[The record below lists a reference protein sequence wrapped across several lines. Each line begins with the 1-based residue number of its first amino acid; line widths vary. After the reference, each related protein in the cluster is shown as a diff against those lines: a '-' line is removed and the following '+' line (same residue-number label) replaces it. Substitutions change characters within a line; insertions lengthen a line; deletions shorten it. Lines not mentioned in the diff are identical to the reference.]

1 MKDRLSKDMLK
12 KLKNIGKQGDKTKKK
27 PSHDKLGGNLDDP
40 HMRNTN
46 TFLRD
51 GNPNK
56 AKDEKR
62 SQDNTK
68 RFLKAQKIE
77 YKINKDIAENYRHW
91 QGTAIDDYNL
101 NPFGW
106 DVFSMTKEQ
115 LVTTLGHCYHT
126 MKHIH
131 SKYLKTEEG
140 RKEEEHYNKIK
151 KEIEDDNKS

>member
-12 KLKNIGKQGDKTKKK
+12 KLKNIGKQGDTSKKK
-27 PSHDKLGGNLDDP
+27 PSHDKLGGNLRDP
-40 HMRNTN
+40 HMR
-46 TFLRD
+46 
-51 GNPNK
+51 K
-56 AKDEKR
+56 ADR
-62 SQDNTK
+62 SKADMSTK

-91 QGTAIDDYNL
+91 QATAIDDYNL

-126 MKHIH
+126 MKYIH

>member
-12 KLKNIGKQGDKTKKK
+12 KLKNIGKQGDTSKKK
-27 PSHDKLGGNLDDP
+27 PSHDKLGGNLRDP
-40 HMRNTN
+40 HMREDT
-46 TFLRD
+46 
-51 GNPNK
+51 K
-56 AKDEKR
+56 
-62 SQDNTK
+62 NTK
-68 RFLKAQKIE
+68 RFLKAQEVE

-91 QGTAIDDYNL
+91 QSTTIGDYNL

-126 MKHIH
+126 LKHVH
-131 SKYLKTEEG
+131 AKYKKTEEG

>member
-27 PSHDKLGGNLDDP
+27 PSHDKLGGNLKDV
-40 HMRNTN
+40 HMRE
-46 TFLRD
+46 D
-51 GNPNK
+51 NK
-56 AKDEKR
+56 
-62 SQDNTK
+62 NTK
-68 RFLKAQKIE
+68 RLLKAQQVE

-91 QGTAIDDYNL
+91 QATAIDDYNL

-151 KEIEDDNKS
+151 KEIDEEKETK